1 MSKFLKRP
9 AEKRKTALSAQ
20 AVWPKG
26 SHCGATHEKVEDRAR
41 TLRVHSPSQENRFSS
56 SAWSCLIFSFGAEAD
71 KWKVDSTMILSK
83 LGAGRRFACCKQIG
97 VFLLSGAPESCF
109 LREAWFV
116 FAEISEGSSAKKT
129 PRKRRSPEMKAQA
142 RLSCRGAWRKLQL
155 AL

>member
-1 MSKFLKRP
+1 MSKFSKRP
-9 AEKRKTALSAQ
+9 AEKRKTALSTQ
-20 AVWPKG
+20 AAWPKG

-56 SAWSCLIFSFGAEAD
+56 SAWSCLMFSFGAEAD

-97 VFLLSGAPESCF
+97 VFCYPERQNHVFREKHGLF
-109 LREAWFV
+109 LQKFRK
-116 FAEISEGSSAKKT
+116 GHLR
-129 PRKRRSPEMKAQA
+129 RKRRRSGDLPEMKAQA